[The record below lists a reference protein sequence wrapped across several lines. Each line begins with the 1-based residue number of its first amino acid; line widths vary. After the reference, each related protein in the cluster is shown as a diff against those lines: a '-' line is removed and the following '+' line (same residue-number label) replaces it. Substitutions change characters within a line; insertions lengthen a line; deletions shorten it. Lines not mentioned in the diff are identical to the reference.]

1 MESDP
6 NSRTNTV
13 AAMAEVLKVENLRVE
28 FETTG
33 GQVKALNGVSFSQ
46 DEGQIYC
53 VVGESGAG
61 KSTLALAIMGLLPN
75 SATLVEGSVHFNGV
89 DLMRANPDYMRSIRG
104 KEITMVFQDAQ
115 TALNP
120 VQTVGTQLEEVILNH
135 SNLSARQANRMAQEV
150 LSELGLP
157 DPRRILGEYPFNLSG
172 GMCQRV
178 MIGIALV
185 MQPKLLIA
193 DEATSGLDVTLQA
206 EILDR
211 LKRLCRDLN
220 SAILLITHD
229 LGIVAHMG
237 NRVAVMYAGSLA
249 ETADVIPLFKEPRHP
264 YTWSLIQS
272 LPRLDDVGRRLQP
285 LRGSPPDMINLPEE
299 CAFLPRCHK
308 ALSQCRVQPSPRLEE
323 VDERHWVA
331 CFNPVES

>member
-1 MESDP
+1 MSEI
-6 NSRTNTV
+6 
-13 AAMAEVLKVENLRVE
+13 LKVDDLRVE
-28 FETTG
+28 FETAA
-33 GQVKALNGVSFSQ
+33 GQVKALNEVSFSQ
-46 DEGQIYC
+46 EEGQIYC

-61 KSTLALAIMGLLPN
+61 KSTLALAIMGLLPS
-75 SATLVEGSVHFNGV
+75 SATVVEGSVSFNGV
-89 DLMRANPDYMRSIRG
+89 DLMRASPDYMRSIRG
-104 KEITMVFQDAQ
+104 KDITMVFQDAQ

-135 SNLSARQANRMAQEV
+135 TNMSTREANRMAQDV
-150 LSELGLP
+150 LRDLGLP

-206 EILDR
+206 DILDR

-220 SAILLITHD
+220 SAVLLITHD

-237 NRVAVMYAGSLA
+237 NKVGVMYGGKLA
-249 ETADVIPLFKEPRHP
+249 ETADVIPLFRDPRHP
-264 YTWSLIQS
+264 YTWSLMQS
-272 LPRLDDVGRRLQP
+272 LPRLDDAGRRLQP
-285 LRGSPPDMINLPEE
+285 LRGNPPDMVNLPEGMRLP
-299 CAFLPRCHK
+299 APLPQGHQPLPRR
-308 ALSQCRVQPSPRLEE
+308 A
-323 VDERHWVA
+323 
-331 CFNPVES
+331 

>member
-1 MESDP
+1 M
-6 NSRTNTV
+6 T
-13 AAMAEVLKVENLRVE
+13 EVLKVEDLRVE
-28 FETTG
+28 FETTA

-46 DEGQIYC
+46 EEGQVYC

-75 SATLVEGSVHFNGV
+75 SATLVEGSVFFNGV
-89 DLMRANPDYMRSIRG
+89 DLMRASPNYMRSIRG

-120 VQTVGTQLEEVILNH
+120 VQTVGSQLEEVILNH
-135 SNLSARQANRMAQEV
+135 TNMSAREANRMGQEV
-150 LSELGLP
+150 LRELGLP

-178 MIGIALV
+178 MIAIALV
-185 MQPKLLIA
+185 LQPKLLIA

-206 EILDR
+206 EILER

-237 NRVAVMYAGSLA
+237 NRVGVLYAGRLA

-272 LPRLDDVGRRLQP
+272 LPRLDDASRRLQP
-285 LRGSPPDMINLPEE
+285 LRGSPPDMLRLPEE

-308 ALSQCRVQPSPRLEE
+308 ALSQCRVEPSPPLGE
-323 VDERHWVA
+323 VAERHHVA
-331 CFNPVES
+331 CFNPMLP

>member
-1 MESDP
+1 MTEI
-6 NSRTNTV
+6 
-13 AAMAEVLKVENLRVE
+13 LKVENLWVE
-28 FETTG
+28 FETAA

-46 DEGQIYC
+46 EEGQIYC

-61 KSTLALAIMGLLPN
+61 KSTLALAIMGLLPS
-75 SATLVEGSVHFNGV
+75 SATVVKGNVSFNGV
-89 DLMRANPDYMRSIRG
+89 DLMRASPEYMRSIRG
-104 KEITMVFQDAQ
+104 KDVTMVFQDAQ

-135 SNLSARQANRMAQEV
+135 TSMSSREANRMAQDV
-150 LSELGLP
+150 LRELGLP

-185 MQPKLLIA
+185 LQPRLLIA

-211 LKRLCRDLN
+211 LKRLCRELN
-220 SAILLITHD
+220 SAVLLITHD

-237 NRVAVMYAGSLA
+237 NRVGVMYGGRLA

-272 LPRLDDVGRRLQP
+272 LPRLDDAGRRLQP
-285 LRGSPPDMINLPEE
+285 LRGNPPDMVNLPEE

-308 ALSQCRVQPSPRLEE
+308 ALSRCRVEPSPPLEE
-323 VDERHWVA
+323 VDERHSVA
-331 CFNPVES
+331 CFNPMIP

>member
-1 MESDP
+1 
-6 NSRTNTV
+6 
-13 AAMAEVLKVENLRVE
+13 MAEILRVEDLRVE

-46 DEGQIYC
+46 EEGQVYC
-53 VVGESGAG
+53 IVGESGAG

-75 SATLVEGSVHFNGV
+75 SASVPSGSVRFNGI
-89 DLMRANPDYMRSIRG
+89 DLMQSTPEHMRRIRG
-104 KEITMVFQDAQ
+104 KDITMVFQDAQ

-120 VQTVGTQLEEVILNH
+120 VQTVGSQIEEVILNH
-135 SNLSARQANRMAQEV
+135 TNLSTREANRMAQDV
-150 LSELGLP
+150 LRELGLP

-185 MQPKLLIA
+185 LQPKLLIA

-249 ETADVIPLFKEPRHP
+249 ETADVIPLFREPRHP

-272 LPRLDDVGRRLQP
+272 LPRLDDASRRLQP
-285 LRGSPPDMINLPEE
+285 LRGSPPDMLNLPQE

-308 ALSQCRVQPSPRLEE
+308 ALSRCRVEPSPAAAE
-323 VDERHWVA
+323 VSDRHWVA
-331 CFNPVES
+331 CYNPMLPEE

>member
-1 MESDP
+1 MS
-6 NSRTNTV
+6 
-13 AAMAEVLKVENLRVE
+13 EVLKVENLKVE
-28 FETTG
+28 FETAA

-46 DEGQIYC
+46 EEGQIYC
-53 VVGESGAG
+53 LVGESGAG
-61 KSTLALAIMGLLPN
+61 KSTLALAVMGLLPA
-75 SATLVEGSVHFNGV
+75 SATLVEGSVFFNGV
-89 DLMRANPDYMRSIRG
+89 DLMRASPDYMRTIRG
-104 KEITMVFQDAQ
+104 REITMVFQDAQ

-120 VQTVGTQLEEVILNH
+120 VQTVGSQLEEAILNH
-135 SNLSARQANRMAQEV
+135 TDLSTRQANRMAQDV
-150 LSELGLP
+150 LRDLGLP

-237 NRVAVMYAGSLA
+237 HRVAVMYAGSLA
-249 ETADVIPLFKEPRHP
+249 ETADVIPLFRDPRHP

-285 LRGSPPDMINLPEE
+285 LRGSPPDMVSLPAE

-308 ALSQCRVQPSPRLEE
+308 AVSQCRVSPSPPLEE
-323 VDERHWVA
+323 VAENHWAA
-331 CFNPVES
+331 CYNPMSPQE